1 VNRARAVQCSLC
13 WLLVAAAPAAAA
25 WLTAEDLDRHCA
37 ELERDAQSR
46 DGAICAAYI
55 QGVIEGERA
64 VNGPAAEREST
75 SFAERAARTRVGSRL
90 RSAGERAWCLDP
102 ALLPTEVVERVVAQ
116 MRAMRE
122 AAPARTNSAAWT
134 VERALGAAFPCS
146 P

>member
-1 VNRARAVQCSLC
+1 LC
-13 WLLVAAAPAAAA
+13 WLLVAAAPATAA
-25 WLTAEDLDRHCA
+25 WLTADDLHRHCA

-46 DGAICAAYI
+46 DGVICAAYI

-64 VNGPAAEREST
+64 VNGPAVEREPP

-90 RSAGERAWCLDP
+90 RSANERVWCLDP
-102 ALLPTEVVERVVAQ
+102 ALPHAAVLERVVAQ

-122 AAPARTNSAAWT
+122 AAAAAPARPDSAAWI

-146 P
+146 APKR